1 MASFKK
7 TEMSTLSECI
17 NMMTKQG
24 YTENFQAKETGVL
37 ALSTKKLFVPEE
49 VMIVNFFRFEGESNP
64 SDSAI
69 LYVIET
75 NDGTKGLL
83 TDSYGG
89 AYASEEVGKFVK
101 EVEEFTKK
109 KHKDV

>member
-1 MASFKK
+1 MTDFKK

-24 YTENFQAKETGVL
+24 YTENFKAKATGLV
-37 ALSTKKLFVPEE
+37 ALSNDKLFVPEE
-49 VMIVNFFRFEGESNP
+49 VKIVNFFRFEGDSNP
-64 SDSAI
+64 SDNSI

-83 TDSYGG
+83 ADAYG
-89 AYASEEVGKFVK
+89 ADTNEDVSKFVQ
-101 EVEEFTKK
+101 EVENFTKK